1 MAYKNLIATMQAL
14 TEGPCDIPTLM
25 SKVGICRSR
34 MYVISRNFQRLGLIR
49 MHSYRYEGKQRWTIF
64 ELSDGTPDMQ
74 IRSKL
79 NAQSIGFANLWKAL
93 AHPCTTNDLVEI
105 VGYGPRQTQTI
116 IAKMRKAKLIHICS
130 WDVAGDSPVAEYQRG
145 DKEDVKKPK
154 AMKREEINR
163 RWREARKAMNLHN
176 IINGLAAA

>member
-1 MAYKNLIATMQAL
+1 MAYNNLISVLKTL
-14 TEGPCDIPTLM
+14 NNGPADVPTLIAQA
-25 SKVGICRSR
+25 GISRSR
-34 MYVISRNFQRLGLIR
+34 MYTITRNFQRLGLIKR
-49 MHSYRYEGKQRWTIF
+49 HSYRYEGRQRWNIF
-64 ELSDGTPDMQ
+64 ELSDGTPDM
-74 IRSKL
+74 RVKCKL

-116 IAKMRKAKLIHICS
+116 IAKMRKAKLIHVCY

-145 DKEDVKKPK
+145 NKEDVKRPK
-154 AMKREEINR
+154 AMKRKEINR

-176 IINGLAAA
+176 TINGLAA